1 MLCHL
6 PVGLGLGHGREVQH
20 HQQSAPPRVHLDVV
34 ETCRCL
40 FEFWVTQYDGEGW
53 WRGGSMEAA
62 SLQVDTWGILH
73 WIEMIGRGPQPTFL
87 KSRGILHYSQAYV
100 ARALVLLGFAEL
112 ETGGA
117 LVTPFPML

>member
-1 MLCHL
+1 MGEKSNTISNPHRHESTLMLSK
-6 PVGLGLGHGREVQH
+6 PVDACSNSGLRSTTVK
-20 HQQSAPPRVHLDVV
+20 
-34 ETCRCL
+34 
-40 FEFWVTQYDGEGW
+40 GW